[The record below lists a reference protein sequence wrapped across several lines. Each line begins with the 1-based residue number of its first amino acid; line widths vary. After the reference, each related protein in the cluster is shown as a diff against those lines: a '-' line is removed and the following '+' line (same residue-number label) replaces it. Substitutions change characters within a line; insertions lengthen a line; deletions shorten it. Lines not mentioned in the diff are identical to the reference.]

1 MNKIAASSATFLV
14 GFLSS
19 ITTLTST
26 ITWQRF
32 FTSKHLAEFD
42 LISEDEYYWI
52 ELFHPYII
60 YPSLSM
66 TKAFY
71 QTLIVHHPNPSG

>member
-32 FTSKHLAEFD
+32 FTSKHLAKFD
-42 LISEDEYYWI
+42 LISEDEYRI
-52 ELFHPYII
+52 ELSDPYII
-60 YPSLSM
+60 YPPLSM

-71 QTLIVHHPNPSG
+71 QTLIVHRPNPSG